1 MIVQNVNLSLLS
13 NTPNY
18 TTMNQKEER
27 VFIWMKYTSH
37 CAYCGK
43 LISLKEMQV
52 DHYHPKH
59 LTNWIRSP
67 RMVEL
72 YKLPPDINDVS
83 NKMPSCRRCNHYK
96 RGHTIAGFR
105 QLMETIHER
114 LIKNYIVKVAV
125 DYGIIKIN
133 PFKGKFYF
141 EQIDELKQIMK

>member
-1 MIVQNVNLSLLS
+1 MTV
-13 NTPNY
+13 
-18 TTMNQKEER
+18 KEER
-27 VFIWMKYTSH
+27 VFVWMKYASH

-59 LTNWIRSP
+59 LTNWTRSP
-67 RMVEL
+67 KMVEL
-72 YKLPPDINDVS
+72 YKHPAEIDDIS

-96 RGHTIAGFR
+96 RGYTIKEFR

-114 LIKNYIVKVAV
+114 IAKIYIAKVAI
-125 DYGIIKIN
+125 DFGIITLH

-141 EQIDELKQIMK
+141 EQIDELKEIIKP